1 MKDCGLTDESIEQV
15 VKQKLEIIEVLDL
28 SQNKITD
35 KGCEH
40 LSQILLENKQIKEL
54 NLSHNSDIGRDGFRV
69 LTKSI
74 KKNTHLQV
82 LSLQHCSIDL
92 QQRYESILEDITMN
106 CTLITLNLQG
116 NNISDKFMH
125 ILENELSQNQS
136 IQDIILPSIKEKG
149 LKRNKYVAE
158 KKRTMTK
165 LEQVEVLPSA
175 NANITRHK
183 THKEV
188 RNRA

>member
-1 MKDCGLTDESIEQV
+1 
-15 VKQKLEIIEVLDL
+15 
-28 SQNKITD
+28 
-35 KGCEH
+35 
-40 LSQILLENKQIKEL
+40 
-54 NLSHNSDIGRDGFRV
+54 
-69 LTKSI
+69 
-74 KKNTHLQV
+74 
-82 LSLQHCSIDL
+82 
-92 QQRYESILEDITMN
+92 MN

-116 NNISDKFMH
+116 NNISDKFIH

-188 RNRA
+188 RNRASIYKTEFLEIGDEDENFKTFNSSDFDNEKDEIGIDFNLKTSINFDGAFL